1 MDFLSTE
8 LIIAWLGFTMATY
21 SVMANDA
28 PAQVLGTLIASHPDK
43 KRRLWFGCSVLMLVA
58 ILTSWFSY
66 DGGIDF
72 GRLARIDRPP
82 LEWFYL
88 LGPIALLILTRLG
101 MPVSTSF
108 MMLSMFTLTA
118 NDGVLEQI
126 ISKSAGGYGLA
137 FMVALTVW
145 FAGRSYGETFLKK
158 PINYKFWRPA
168 QYCTTSLLWW
178 FWLTHDLANISVF
191 LPRSLSVTEL
201 VIVCVMMVAA
211 LGLIFRDSGGRVH
224 SFVFRDEGD
233 DMDLR
238 VATCID
244 GIYAFLL
251 YFFKEWNNLPM
262 STTWVFIGLMAGRE
276 LGRAIGTKRI
286 REAGGIV
293 AVRLGVLILGAVISI
308 GVVQLVLALR

>member
-1 MDFLSTE
+1 MEIGAE

-43 KRRLWFGCSVLMLVA
+43 KRRLWFGCSVLLLIA
-58 ILTSWFSY
+58 LLTSWFNY

-72 GRLARIDRPP
+72 GRLNQIDRPKM
-82 LEWFYL
+82 EWIYL
-88 LGPIALLILTRLG
+88 LGPVGLLVLTRLG

-108 MMLSMFTLTA
+108 MMLSIFSS
-118 NDGVLEQI
+118 GIVLEKI
-126 ISKSAGGYGLA
+126 LTKSAGGYGLA
-137 FMVALTVW
+137 FLVAFTVW
-145 FAGRSYGETFLKK
+145 YLARSYGEAFLKK

-168 QYCTTSLLWW
+168 QYFTTSLLWW

-224 SFVFRDEGD
+224 SFVFRDEGENM
-233 DMDLR
+233 DMR
-238 VATCID
+238 VATGID
-244 GIYAFLL
+244 AIYAFLL
-251 YFFKEWNNLPM
+251 YFFKEWNDLPM

-276 LGRAIGTKRI
+276 LGRSIGTKRMRDAKDI
-286 REAGGIV
+286 ILI
-293 AVRLGVLILGAVISI
+293 RLGVLILGAVIS
-308 GVVQLVLALR
+308 LALVQIVLMLR